1 MLTGFAM
8 AFYMLLPM
16 VPAFSSPISAAL
28 KVFVMMLGEFQM
40 EDYFTVEQ
48 VRYTKKTHKNILL
61 QTKDWSEKN
70 TKFSSRQPLT
80 FLSVKRKGQALF
92 PKIAFVEYFRLIS
105 LQAILKI

>member
-48 VRYTKKTHKNILL
+48 VRYTK
-61 QTKDWSEKN
+61 N
-70 TKFSSRQPLT
+70 TKIYCCKLRTDL
-80 FLSVKRKGQALF
+80 K
-92 PKIAFVEYFRLIS
+92 KI
-105 LQAILKI
+105 

>member
-48 VRYTKKTHKNILL
+48 VRYTKNPTKIQGDSKSVTLKLHLLFKKNLAGYLKTPKVARISAMYTN
-61 QTKDWSEKN
+61 
-70 TKFSSRQPLT
+70 FSHPPYVIKSSPACL
-80 FLSVKRKGQALF
+80 
-92 PKIAFVEYFRLIS
+92 Y
-105 LQAILKI
+105 